1 MYVNIKK
8 APGGRVPGEFRI
20 TFHTSPAERPLE
32 HIVVGDAAT
41 LQEFLEKK
49 LELSEPLARSYANE
63 AEFSRVAHFD
73 RLSLTQDEIR
83 KMLRLVAAEEK
94 LAAAEARK
102 GGTVPPKE
110 ATT

>member
-8 APGGRVPGEFRI
+8 APGGRLPSEFRI

-41 LQEFLEKK
+41 LQEFLEKR
-49 LELSEPLARSYANE
+49 LELSEPLARNYAHE
-63 AEFSRVAHFD
+63 AEYERIAHFD
-73 RLSLTQDEIR
+73 RLSLSQDEIR
-83 KMLRLVAAEEK
+83 QMLRTVAAEEK
-94 LAAAEARK
+94 VAATEARK
-102 GGTVPPKE
+102 SGTMPHKE